1 MTPIPKVLL
10 VDDKLENLIAL
21 EGTLAS
27 LDIECIRALS
37 GTEALQQVLRQQF
50 ALLIIDVQMPEMD
63 GYQLVEL
70 LRQSEEHKG
79 LPVIFISAIYFDDYY
94 KIKGFEVGAIDF
106 IAKPFV
112 PEILVSKVRNFL
124 ELHTYKMG
132 LISKNTELIQLNQQL
147 QEEIKN
153 RQINQQLQE
162 EIKNRKK
169 FEATLR
175 ISNEA
180 LKQSL
185 EICKDR
191 LQYLYES
198 EKYSQFIKQAQN
210 SIQAANKMLN
220 SNKKNS

>member
-1 MTPIPKVLL
+1 MTSIPKVLL

-50 ALLIIDVQMPEMD
+50 ALLIIDVQMPELD

-70 LRQSEEHKG
+70 LRQSEEHKR
-79 LPVIFISAIYFDDYY
+79 LPVIFISAIYLDDYY

-112 PEILVSKVRNFL
+112 PEILVNKVRNFL

-132 LISKNTELIQLNQQL
+132 LISKNTELMQLNQQL

-153 RQINQQLQE
+153 RQ
-162 EIKNRKK
+162 K

-175 ISNEA
+175 LSNEA

-185 EICKDR
+185 EVYKDR
-191 LQYLYES
+191 LQHLYET
-198 EKYSQFIKQAQN
+198 EQYSQFIKQAQN
-210 SIQAANKMLN
+210 SVQAANKMLR
-220 SNKKNS
+220 SK

>member
-1 MTPIPKVLL
+1 MINEFHRKKMTSIPKVLL

-50 ALLIIDVQMPEMD
+50 ALLIIDVQMPELD

-70 LRQSEEHKG
+70 LRQSEEHKR
-79 LPVIFISAIYFDDYY
+79 LPVIFISAIYLDDYY

-112 PEILVSKVRNFL
+112 PEILVNKVRNFL

-132 LISKNTELIQLNQQL
+132 LISKNTELMQLNQQL

-153 RQINQQLQE
+153 RQ
-162 EIKNRKK
+162 K

-175 ISNEA
+175 LSNEA

-185 EICKDR
+185 EVYKDR
-191 LQYLYES
+191 LQHLYET
-198 EKYSQFIKQAQN
+198 EQYSQFIKQAQN
-210 SIQAANKMLN
+210 SVQAANKMLR
-220 SNKKNS
+220 SK

>member
-1 MTPIPKVLL
+1 VINEFHRKKMTSIPKVLL

-50 ALLIIDVQMPEMD
+50 ALLIIDVQMPELD

-70 LRQSEEHKG
+70 LRQSEEHKR
-79 LPVIFISAIYFDDYY
+79 LPVIFISAIYLDDYY

-112 PEILVSKVRNFL
+112 PEILVNKVRNFL

-132 LISKNTELIQLNQQL
+132 LISKNTELMQLNQQL

-153 RQINQQLQE
+153 RQ
-162 EIKNRKK
+162 K

-175 ISNEA
+175 LSNEA

-185 EICKDR
+185 EVYKDR
-191 LQYLYES
+191 LQHLYET
-198 EKYSQFIKQAQN
+198 EQYSQFIKQAQN
-210 SIQAANKMLN
+210 SVQAANKMLR
-220 SNKKNS
+220 SK